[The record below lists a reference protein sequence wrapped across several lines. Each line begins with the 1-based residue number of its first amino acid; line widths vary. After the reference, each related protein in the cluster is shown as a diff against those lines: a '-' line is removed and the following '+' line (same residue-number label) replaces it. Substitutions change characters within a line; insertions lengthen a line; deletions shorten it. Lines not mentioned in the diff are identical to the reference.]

1 MFHWPDH
8 CSLVM
13 KLWTNVPAKV
23 FESWGVQEL
32 HEVLLSCSQYNTGN
46 TKNCPS
52 LIPNGFV
59 AQKNCLENVC
69 YHRPQRNKCWKV
81 QRVNKQLKVSCFT
94 HLLATNLAFNSCS
107 LFSAPHTVL
116 AAANRIFS
124 FLRKQLFYF
133 TLHDYLFQG
142 VNQNLGLICFT
153 YYSQ

>member
-1 MFHWPDH
+1 M
-8 CSLVM
+8 SLQRYLRVEVS
-13 KLWTNVPAKV
+13 KSSIKSSLAVPSTTVETQRIA
-23 FESWGVQEL
+23 
-32 HEVLLSCSQYNTGN
+32 LLSFQNACGLGPKICSPE
-46 TKNCPS
+46 KLPR
-52 LIPNGFV
+52 
-59 AQKNCLENVC
+59 KCLLSPPPKEQMLE
-69 YHRPQRNKCWKV
+69 RKV
-81 QRVNKQLKVSCFT
+81 QWVNKQLKVSCFT

-153 YYSQ
+153 YCSQ